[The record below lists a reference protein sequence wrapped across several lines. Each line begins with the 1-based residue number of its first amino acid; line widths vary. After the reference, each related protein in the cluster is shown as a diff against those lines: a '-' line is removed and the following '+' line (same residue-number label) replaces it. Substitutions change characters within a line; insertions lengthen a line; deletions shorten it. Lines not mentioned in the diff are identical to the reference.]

1 MSSQLRLLAVA
12 DAHVAA
18 SGTRQGWHNEF
29 ALDGS
34 ERRLSE
40 VLASGEAKRVDAA
53 LVLGDVLNNPQE
65 TMVPAA
71 LAEPNGL
78 PLKFVSGN
86 EDPPAVVEAVPP
98 AARVSVEGHLLGTW
112 LRLAGIDAESTD
124 GGASG
129 RATEAPATAAWGQD
143 TVALLSH
150 FPLLP
155 RSADFKAAE
164 LLYAGDLLD
173 RSSWAEALLAR
184 SAPTIVLSGHLHAR
198 DSASAGRVLQLGF
211 GALIE
216 PPHEYSVVEFEPG
229 NGYPR
234 VRRRTF
240 DLGGPTP
247 VRDPS
252 LAPRFEEWVF
262 DGDYWQ
268 RQLER

>member
-1 MSSQLRLLAVA
+1 MSAQIRLLAVA

-18 SGTRQGWHNEF
+18 SGSRQGWHNEF

-34 ERRLSE
+34 ESRFSE
-40 VLASGEAKRVDAA
+40 VLASGEARQADAA
-53 LVLGDVLNNPQE
+53 LVLGDVLNNPKE
-65 TMVPAA
+65 KMVPSA

-78 PLKFVSGN
+78 PLKFVRGN
-86 EDPPAVVEAVPP
+86 EDPPGLVDAIHP
-98 AARVSVEGHLLGTW
+98 AARVSVEGQMLGSW
-112 LRLAGIDAESTD
+112 LRLAGLDAESPD

-129 RATEAPATAAWGQD
+129 RAAQAPTTSDWGQD

-155 RSADFKAAE
+155 RSADFKAAG

-184 SAPTIVLSGHLHAR
+184 SAPTVVLSGHLHAR
-198 DSASAGRVLQLGF
+198 DSATAGRVLQLGF
-211 GALIE
+211 GALVE
-216 PPHEYSVVEFEPG
+216 PPHEYSMVELEPG

-234 VRRRTF
+234 IRRRTL
-240 DLGGPTP
+240 DLGGPVP
-247 VRDPS
+247 ARDPS
-252 LAPRFEEWVF
+252 LAPRFEEWAF

-268 RQLER
+268 RADG

>member
-1 MSSQLRLLAVA
+1 MSAQLRLLAIA

-18 SGTRQGWHNEF
+18 SGSRQGWHNEF
-29 ALDGS
+29 VLDGS
-34 ERRLSE
+34 DRRLSE
-40 VLASGEAKRVDAA
+40 VLASGEAKRADAA
-53 LVLGDVLNNPQE
+53 LVLGDVLNSPQE
-65 TMVPAA
+65 TILPAA

-86 EDPPAVVEAVPP
+86 EDPPALVAAVHPD
-98 AARVSVEGHLLGTW
+98 ARVGVEGQLLDSW
-112 LRLAGIDAESTD
+112 LRLAGIDAESPD

-129 RATEAPATAAWGQD
+129 RATEAPATAGWEQD

-155 RSADFKAAE
+155 RSADFKAAG

-198 DSASAGRVLQLGF
+198 DSASAGRVLQFGF

-216 PPHEYSVVEFEPG
+216 PPHEFSVVEFEPG

-234 VRRRTF
+234 VRRRTL
-240 DLGGPTP
+240 DLGGPAP
-247 VRDPS
+247 ACDPS
-252 LAPRFEEWVF
+252 LAPRFEEWAF
-262 DGDYWQ
+262 DGDCWQ
-268 RQLER
+268 RG